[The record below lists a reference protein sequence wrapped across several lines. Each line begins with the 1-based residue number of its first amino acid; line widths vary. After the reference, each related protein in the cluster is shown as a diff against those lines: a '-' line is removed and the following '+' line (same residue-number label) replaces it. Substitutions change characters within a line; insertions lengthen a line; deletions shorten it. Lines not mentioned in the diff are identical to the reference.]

1 MGKKSV
7 GILIGVGMVRI
18 AAVAAHRQAVQL
30 AHEMVFKPGPDDLLM
45 VI

>member
-18 AAVAAHRQAVQL
+18 AAVTAQQW
-30 AHEMVFKPGPDDLLM
+30 LLFWEEPVTISGM
-45 VI
+45 ISGR